1 MIAMTIVFA
10 LSGITLIK
18 DRHFIL
24 GLANLVLAIYML
36 I

>member
-1 MIAMTIVFA
+1 MIAITIVYA

-24 GLANLVLAIYML
+24 GLSNLILAIYML
-36 I
+36 V

>member
-1 MIAMTIVFA
+1 MIVMTIVLA
-10 LSGITLIK
+10 LSGITMIK

-36 I
+36 V

>member
-1 MIAMTIVFA
+1 MIAITIVYT

-24 GLANLVLAIYML
+24 GLANVVLAIYML
-36 I
+36 V

>member
-1 MIAMTIVFA
+1 MIAMAIVFG
-10 LSGITLIK
+10 LSAITLIK

-36 I
+36 V

>member
-1 MIAMTIVFA
+1 MIAMAIVFA

-24 GLANLVLAIYML
+24 GFANLVLAIYML
-36 I
+36 V